1 MTINLSKGERIDLSK
16 EAPGLTNAWV
26 GLGWDINAT
35 DTGTAFDLD
44 TSVFMLGANGKIPAD
59 SYFIFYNNLKS
70 PDGGIE
76 HLGDNRSGAGEGDD
90 ETIEVNLDKIDSS
103 IQELIFVATIHDA
116 EERRQNFG
124 QVRNAFIRIADAK
137 TEKEITRYDLDED
150 FSTEA
155 ALEFGRLYRKDG
167 TWRFQAVGQGYNS
180 GLSAFV
186 EKYYQKPQ

>member
-16 EAPGLTNAWV
+16 EDPGLTNAWV
-26 GLGWDINAT
+26 GLGWDINVT

-44 TSVFMLGANGKIPAD
+44 TSVFMLAANGKIPAD

-70 PDGGIE
+70 PDGGVN
-76 HLGDNRSGAGEGDD
+76 HLGDNRTGAGEGED
-90 ETIEVNLDKIDSS
+90 ETIEVNLNEIDST
-103 IQELIFVATIHDA
+103 IEELIFVVTIHDA

-124 QVRNAFIRIADAK
+124 QVRNAFIRLANAK
-137 TEKEITRYDLDED
+137 TEQEIIRYELDED

-186 EKYYQKPQ
+186 EKYHQR

>member
-16 EAPGLTNAWV
+16 EVPGLTNTWV
-26 GLGWDINAT
+26 GLGWDLNAT

-59 SYFIFYNNLKS
+59 PYFIFYNNLKS
-70 PDGGIE
+70 PDGGVE

-103 IQELIFVATIHDA
+103 IQELIFVVTIHDA
-116 EERRQNFG
+116 QERRQNFG

-137 TEKEITRYDLDED
+137 TEKEITRYELDED

-186 EKYYQKPQ
+186 EKYYQKSQ